1 MITLFVTDPL
11 DLLDPAVD
19 TSIGLMHAA
28 QERGAEVWATEP
40 GRLEVADGRVRTSA
54 RRVHLAA
61 SRPLGDHRW
70 LVPSPWITTAEP
82 EPLELDRCAA
92 VFIRTEPP
100 VDLAYLTAM
109 HLLDLVDRSCTA
121 VVNDPAGI
129 RACSEHLLPL
139 AFPDLAPPT
148 VVSADAATLRAFAEG
163 VGRAVVKPVDGF
175 AGRGVLL
182 LDPADPNLPSLLE
195 TATERGTRPVIVQ
208 PYLAEVVDGNK
219 RIFLWDGEPLGAV
232 FRFPADGDFRIGCP
246 SAPAPLTARDREI
259 CARLAPVLRRHGLR
273 LAGLDV
279 IGPHLIEV
287 NVTSPGALRK
297 ADGLLGWSLCADV
310 LDAVLNRSD
319 LRSWA

>member
-11 DLLDPAVD
+11 EGLDPAVD
-19 TSIGLMHAA
+19 TSVGLMHAA
-28 QERGAEVWATEP
+28 QERDAQVWVAEPVH
-40 GRLEVADGRVRTSA
+40 LEASGGRVRTLA
-54 RRVHLAA
+54 RRLHLAA
-61 SRPLGDHRW
+61 SRPLGGHRW
-70 LVPSPWITTAEP
+70 LVPQPWYTATDA
-82 EPLELDRCAA
+82 EPLELDECAA
-92 VFIRTEPP
+92 VFVRTEPP

-109 HLLDLVDRSCTA
+109 HLLDLVDRSRTA

-139 AFPDLAPPT
+139 RFPDLAPPT
-148 VVSADAATLRAFAEG
+148 VVSADAATLRAFVDR

-182 LDPADPNLPSLLE
+182 LDPGDGNLPSLLE
-195 TATERGTRPVIVQ
+195 TVTERGSRPVIVQ
-208 PYLAEVVDGNK
+208 PYLAEVADGNK

-246 SAPAPLTARDREI
+246 SAPAPITPRDREI
-259 CARLAPVLRRHGLR
+259 CTRLAPTLRRHGLR